1 MNAALIRGMGT
12 HVKSDGETV
21 TIEGSI
27 HKFANNGLHNYDDF
41 PRSRLVTTVEEM
53 ADLWGFDP
61 RQARVHCLEFGANF
75 RVEGTAS
82 AFVQNLVSHGTS
94 PLAPMGKRAF
104 QGVEDDTFDRIFK
117 VYDKGTQ
124 FGVAAD
130 LLRAETHVKQMR
142 FLRRVAPL
150 LTLQDLTRR
159 PTLARLATIAE
170 QQFCGLLAVPLAMS
184 NGLSVPEQNAWEAAS
199 NPRTWRE
206 LPAEKARR
214 RRDYLREILARYDAD
229 PMPAARAAYAAK
241 LKELR
246 DG

>member
-1 MNAALIRGMGT
+1 MGT
-12 HVKSDGETV
+12 SV
-21 TIEGSI
+21 
-27 HKFANNGLHNYDDF
+27 FAPQNY
-41 PRSRLVTTVEEM
+41 PRWATPYFCPVLR
-53 ADLWGFDP
+53 
-61 RQARVHCLEFGANF
+61 
-75 RVEGTAS
+75 
-82 AFVQNLVSHGTS
+82 
-94 PLAPMGKRAF
+94 
-104 QGVEDDTFDRIFK
+104 

-159 PTLARLATIAE
+159 PTLARLATITE
-170 QQFCGLLAVPLAMS
+170 QQFCGLLAVPLAIP
-184 NGLSVPEQNAWEAAS
+184 NGLSLPERNAWEAAS

-214 RRDYLREILARYDAD
+214 RLDYLREILARYDAD

-241 LKELR
+241 LRELLH
-246 DG
+246 G